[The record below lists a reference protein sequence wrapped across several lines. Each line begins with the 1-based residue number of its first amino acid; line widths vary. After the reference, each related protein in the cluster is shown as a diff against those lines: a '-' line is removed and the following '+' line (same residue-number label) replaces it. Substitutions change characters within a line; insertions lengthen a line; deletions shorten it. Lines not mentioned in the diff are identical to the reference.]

1 MNEASGS
8 EPFKV
13 GQRYVEKSMVCLSHT
28 LANSKIVK
36 YNELE
41 SNIVENPYGVF
52 ISNIGSRNTPG
63 DILISYRDSYT
74 DERTVTKIEV
84 KSGTSSSIF
93 QFTYDCLKYNS
104 NQEYFQKTY
113 ADKFR
118 EIQENISYFILIDK
132 LINNKEDISTL
143 RKKILTIDGP
153 VFKLGDPNEYLDEL
167 GFYKTVDFIKNF
179 NLNKIDDF
187 VKNFNLDHI
196 PSDSDYPDELKKMVE
211 YIIRRLKPLIK
222 SSNGISFCKPFDI
235 SIDPIIAHYHDCDY
249 IKVGKFL
256 YSVNRTNPLRLKRNG
271 KSIISLA
278 DKFSKASMTCY
289 LKKPSQYNSKFR
301 IICKIYNLREE
312 DKYEISLDDPA
323 YYPDKQN
330 IPLGSI

>member
-1 MNEASGS
+1 MKKTYTRKQITEAIAYWENALKTMNEASGS

-36 YNELE
+36 DNELE
-41 SNIVENPYGVF
+41 SNIAENPYGVF

-143 RKKILTIDGP
+143 RKKILTIDGQG
-153 VFKLGDPNEYLDEL
+153 FKLGDPNKNLDEL
-167 GFYKTVDFIKNF
+167 GF
-179 NLNKIDDF
+179 
-187 VKNFNLDHI
+187 
-196 PSDSDYPDELKKMVE
+196 
-211 YIIRRLKPLIK
+211 
-222 SSNGISFCKPFDI
+222 
-235 SIDPIIAHYHDCDY
+235 
-249 IKVGKFL
+249 
-256 YSVNRTNPLRLKRNG
+256 
-271 KSIISLA
+271 
-278 DKFSKASMTCY
+278 
-289 LKKPSQYNSKFR
+289 
-301 IICKIYNLREE
+301 
-312 DKYEISLDDPA
+312 
-323 YYPDKQN
+323 
-330 IPLGSI
+330 